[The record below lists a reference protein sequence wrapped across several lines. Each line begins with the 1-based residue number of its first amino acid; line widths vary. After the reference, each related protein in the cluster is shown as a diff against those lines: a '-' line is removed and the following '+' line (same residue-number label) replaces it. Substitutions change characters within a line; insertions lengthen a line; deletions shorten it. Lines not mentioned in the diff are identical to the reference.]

1 MKTYCA
7 ILCGGD
13 GKRLWPTSRKSFP
26 KQFLP
31 LVEGY
36 SLFQLAFRRALRT
49 SLPEHIFLV
58 TIEDYRHNALKQARE
73 VIPSFPEGNLIIRPD
88 SKETFA
94 VIACALAAMVSD
106 GAAPEDVLICA
117 PSDHLIYDEK
127 AYSETMHKARSFAE
141 KDLVVVG
148 ITPNAPSSD
157 YGYIEVNHEERGKDG
172 AHVVRFTE
180 KPNAEKAAEYLANGN
195 YLWNAG
201 IYTGSLGAFTEA
213 INTFEP
219 DSGTLIQSGLPSL
232 LQHFSKLADRSF
244 DYSIAEKTTALRIV
258 AATFDWSDL
267 GSHRALIPVHN
278 HENGSEHRH
287 EAFDT
292 ENTLVDAKGK
302 LVVTLG
308 VKDLTI
314 VDVNDVL
321 LVMHR
326 SKEQELTS
334 VLAQLRTRGCPEV
347 DHHYRGYRPWGHFEI
362 LEQFPNFL
370 VKKITVSP
378 GSSSLTQAHEGRS
391 EHWVIVSG
399 IARVT
404 LGDESRLVH
413 QHESVFVP
421 AGTKHRIANPGTEPL
436 VIIEIQTGNL
446 DEENIKRFPE

>member
-31 LVEGY
+31 LVDGY
-36 SLFQLAFRRALRT
+36 SLFQLAFRRALRV

-73 VIPSFPEGNLIIRPD
+73 IIPSFPEHNLIIRPD

-94 VIACALAAMVSD
+94 VIACALSAMVSD
-106 GAAPEDVLICA
+106 GATTEDVLICA

-127 AYSETMHKARSFAE
+127 AYSETMQKALSFAHR
-141 KDLVVVG
+141 DIIVVG
-148 ITPNAPSSD
+148 ITPDSPSSD
-157 YGYIEVNHEERGKDG
+157 YGYIEVDQAERGEDG
-172 AHVVRFTE
+172 ARVVRFTE
-180 KPNAEKAAEYLANGN
+180 KPNKEKATEYVASGHF
-195 YLWNAG
+195 LWNAG
-201 IYTGSLGAFTEA
+201 IYTGSLGAFMEA
-213 INTFEP
+213 IDAFEQN
-219 DSGTLIQSGLPSL
+219 SGAIIREGITSL
-232 LQHFSKLADRSF
+232 LSNFDQLADRSF
-244 DYSIAEKTTALRIV
+244 DYSIAEKTTSLRIV
-258 AATFDWSDL
+258 AASFDWSDL

-278 HENGSEHRH
+278 AENGINHRH

-302 LVVTLG
+302 LVVTIG

-326 SKEQELTS
+326 SNEQQLTS
-334 VLAQLRTRGCPEV
+334 VLSELRARGCPEV
-347 DHHYRGYRPWGHFEI
+347 DHHYRGYRPWGHFET

-370 VKKITVSP
+370 VKKIIVSP
-378 GSSSLTQAHEGRS
+378 GSSSLVQAHEGRA

-399 IARVT
+399 IARVL
-404 LGDESRLVH
+404 LGDESRIVH

-446 DEENIKRFPE
+446 DEENIKRFPD